1 MSDLVD
7 SAIISDYVD
16 IAQNEYVTKYSFNRN
31 FEKLLSNDNILDSL
45 VRDAPIETYNKLK
58 TYNRNDLV
66 FYKIQKTDSQF
77 YVLRSKQSPN
87 MHKPLVQRD
96 INTGKLYVINGD
108 WWEVLGA
115 LNSDNDSMT
124 PKDYADSYVSNSK
137 KTFIDQHQDNTA
149 PGAHPTGKLGMKESS
164 ILFRTFD
171 NISDDRL
178 HFYYPYELQSYIA
191 DDSVYSGY
199 MRKWDNGLLEYDL
212 VFKLSY
218 AGPSDDGMELLSA
231 NNYKALK
238 QNNNFMYFKDD
249 EDYNIFNKGGEYYVN
264 INGTKQVNLNKII
277 NAYSSKIKFLEP
289 FKDLNYMVFTSNV
302 KNIET
307 EAYNTKNEV
316 IDTYDDR
323 LILDGKTIV
332 GTTENAAFRLIL
344 NIPNEIVNIKFQALG
359 YMKQSQGYP
368 IVLNID
374 PNASELIN
382 IDNEAFVYSEIDTI
396 SLPYSLRYIGKNA
409 FAECLQLTSVV
420 FYVDRDPTK
429 QPRIDFNA
437 FSNSNIQSLSVIYR
451 QPFSALFSSQPT
463 MNDVYND
470 VFLSKDHLSEKF
482 RNTNYLANIGILNE
496 PTIYVENEPE
506 TYVQPMLMA
515 TALNDENTQEQQ
527 ALNDEDPTNNVI
539 TINVDEFLSEL
550 SAMQQQQKLFARS
563 RSILFGANV
572 PIQPTEHNVFKVSGT
587 TITGYD
593 DSLILSNGIA
603 LNLQQLTHVSA
614 IGPGALNGFNKLVS
628 LSIGTNIT
636 SIASDAFGY
645 EFNELVLNASDN
657 FNLGD
662 SSFNTL
668 CILNPSKTLTANYIN
683 NCYYAQTSLTSIP
696 SYAISTQNIT
706 NLYIN
711 NISSFEASAFANIN
725 TIDNAYIYS
734 NSNGVKLNEFVFG
747 LSVNADDPSDIYAEN
762 NIGNLNLIGN
772 TWTLAPS
779 SLAGIETY
787 YLSIDMSQSEICAW
801 AFLSS
806 YVGTLDLLNVDNA
819 KKDDD
824 NIYQGLYAKS
834 LSTMYCDQLLFSNYN
849 NYISSISSN
858 LSNIGLTPPCIV
870 TTQKESKVYVYSDIN
885 TWQEI
890 PTYLFI
896 EGDNLISC
904 NNDKINSNYDVM
916 IPNYITTIE
925 NEAFLS
931 CDNATVIYI
940 PASVTSIGDDAF
952 KGCTN
957 LEEIIFE
964 PGIQLTSIGINI
976 FEGCSNLEG
985 IDIRQ

>member
-77 YVLRSKQSPN
+77 YVLRSKQTPN

-115 LNSDNDSMT
+115 LNSENDSMT

-149 PGAHPTGKLGMKESS
+149 PGAHPTDKLGMKESS

-171 NISDDRL
+171 NISDDRS
-178 HFYYPYELQSYIA
+178 HFHYPYELQSYVA

-218 AGPSDDGMELLSA
+218 AGTSDDGMELLSA

-238 QNNNFMYFKDD
+238 QNNNFIYFKDD

-264 INGTKQVNLNKII
+264 INGTKQVNLNKTI

-332 GTTENAAFRLIL
+332 GTTENAAFKFKLI
-344 NIPNEIVNIKFQALG
+344 IPNEIVNIKFQALG

-396 SLPYSLRYIGKNA
+396 SLPYSLRYIGRNA
-409 FAECLQLTSVV
+409 FAECFQLTSVV

-429 QPRIDFNA
+429 QPRIDFGA
-437 FSNSNIQSLSVIYR
+437 FSNSNIQSLSVIYKP
-451 QPFSALFSSQPT
+451 QTFTSLFSSSQT
-463 MNDVYND
+463 MDDIYND

-482 RNTNYLANIGILNE
+482 KNLNYLANIGILSE

-506 TYVQPMLMA
+506 AYVQPILM
-515 TALNDENTQEQQ
+515 TTTLNDENTQEQQ
-527 ALNDEDPTNNVI
+527 TLNDEDPTNNVI
-539 TINVDEFLSEL
+539 TINIDEFLSEL
-550 SAMQQQQKLFARS
+550 SSMQQQQKLFARS
-563 RSILFGANV
+563 RSTLFGANV
-572 PIQPTEHNVFKVSGT
+572 PIQPTAHNVFKVDGT
-587 TITGYD
+587 TITGFD

-603 LNLQQLTHVSA
+603 LNLQELANVSA
-614 IGPGALNGFNKLVS
+614 IGSGALSAFDKLVS
-628 LSIGTNIT
+628 LSVGTNIS
-636 SIASDAFGY
+636 SIAPDAFGY
-645 EFNELVLNASDN
+645 DFNELVLNANTN
-657 FNLGD
+657 FNLSA
-662 SSFNTL
+662 SSFNNL
-668 CILNPSKTLTANYIN
+668 CILNPSKTLTAYSIN
-683 NCYYAQTSLTSIP
+683 NCYYTPTSLTNIP
-696 SYAISTQNIT
+696 SYAISAQNIT

-711 NISSFEASAFANIN
+711 NISSLEASAFASVN

-734 NSNGVKLNEFVFG
+734 NNSNVKLNEFIFG
-747 LSVNADDPSDIYAEN
+747 LSVNSDDPADIYVEN
-762 NIGNLNLIGN
+762 NIRNLNLIGN
-772 TWTLAPS
+772 NWTLAPS
-779 SLAGIETY
+779 SLMGITID
-787 YLSIDMSQSEICAW
+787 YLSIDMASSEICAR
-801 AFLSS
+801 AFLSGYS
-806 YVGTLDLLNVDNA
+806 STLELLNIDSA
-819 KKDDD
+819 KE
-824 NIYQGLYAKS
+824 NTTYQGLYANS
-834 LSTMYCDQLLFSNYN
+834 LLNFYTDQLLFSNYD
-849 NYISSISSN
+849 YISSLSSKFNFN
-858 LSNIGLTPPCIV
+858 LIRLAFPCIF
-870 TTQKESKVYVYSDIN
+870 TTQKESKVYSAAN
-885 TWQEI
+885 TWI
-890 PTYLFI
+890 NKPNYLNI
-896 EGDNLISC
+896 TGSTLIKCINS
-904 NNDKINSNYDVM
+904 NINSNYDVI
-916 IPNYITTIE
+916 IPNYITTI
-925 NEAFLS
+925 NNNAFLD
-931 CDNATVIYI
+931 CTRATIIYI
-940 PASVTSIGDDAF
+940 PASVTSIGNDAF

-964 PGIQLTSIGINI
+964 PGIQLSSIGTNI
-976 FEGCSNLEG
+976 FDNCLKLYKIKIQNL
-985 IDIRQ
+985 